1 MFRILVL
8 EMRNLLFIILFLSQI
23 TTAQEWRLQ
32 ESVPLRAD
40 TFVGVDS
47 YKYLYWVKDNVLYKR
62 DGKSTHSFNNKL
74 LGNIRSVDITNPFT
88 VLVFYYQAQVVVVLD
103 NKLNE
108 IERVDFSEMS
118 DFMQVATVGNAGS
131 KRLWIGNTASQRLEL
146 FDYKSISQEALSSS
160 FSGDIL
166 EQVSN
171 YNHCFIRTP
180 NHIYLYNSY
189 GSVLQKLAAKDYDRM
204 FAAHN
209 GVVLQKGEE
218 WFYWHKDIL
227 EPKPL
232 TINLDGIGVRNLIY
246 GRQYTYVFD
255 GKLLHMYIAEK

>member
-1 MFRILVL
+1 MK
-8 EMRNLLFIILFLSQI
+8 NLIFIILFLSQI
-23 TTAQEWRLQ
+23 TIAQEWKLQ
-32 ESVPLRAD
+32 ESVPFKAD
-40 TFVGVDS
+40 RFVGVDS
-47 YKYLYWVKDNVLYKR
+47 YKYLYWIKDNVLYKQE
-62 DGKSTHSFNNKL
+62 GESTYSFNNKL
-74 LGNIRSVDITNPFT
+74 LGSIQSVDITNPFT

-146 FDYKSISQEALSSS
+146 FDYRNMSQEALSSS

-189 GSVLQKLAAKDYDRM
+189 GSVIQKLAAKDYDRI
-204 FAAHN
+204 FSASN

-218 WFYWHKDIL
+218 WFYWRKGIS
-227 EPKPL
+227 EPKLL
-232 TINLDGIGVRNLIY
+232 TINLDGIGVKNLIY

-255 GKLLHMYIAEK
+255 GKLLHTYIAEKK